1 MQIRVYDIEWDSD
14 GVEGLPEEI
23 IINVEEN
30 DPLLEDIDGTADNL
44 SDYISDEVGFCHYGF
59 KAEMKQ
65 N

>member
-1 MQIRVYDIEWDSD
+1 MQIRVYDIEWDAD

-30 DPLLEDIDGTADNL
+30 DPLLEDIDGAADNL